1 MLKIIATGPESSGKT
16 TLCKALSEH
25 FNIPFNKE
33 YAREFLNNLE
43 REYNQND
50 LIKIA
55 EGQFKSEYR
64 IQESEGGNHKLQT
77 TNHKLSLHDTD
88 LITIK
93 IWSNYKYGNC
103 DKWII
108 EQIEKQKTE
117 KRIYLLCKPDIPWQ
131 ADPLR
136 ENPNDREELFEIYKQ
151 ELENLGLTY
160 FIVEGENRTEKS
172 ILFLNQST

>member
-33 YAREFLNNLE
+33 YARKFLNNLE

-50 LIKIA
+50 LLAIA
-55 EGQFKSEYR
+55 EGQLASEHSFK
-64 IQESEGGNHKLQT
+64 L
-77 TNHKLSLHDTD
+77 LDTD

-103 DKWII
+103 EKWII
-108 EQIEKQKTE
+108 KQIEKQKSE

-136 ENPNDREELFEIYKQ
+136 ENPTDREELFEIYKQ

-160 FIVEGENRTEKS
+160 FIVEGKNRVEKS
-172 ILFLNQST
+172 ISKLLTSF

>member
-16 TLCKALSEH
+16 TVCKALSEH
-25 FNIPFNKE
+25 FNIPFSKE
-33 YAREFLNNLE
+33 YAREFLTNLE

-55 EGQFKSEYR
+55 EGQLASEHSFK
-64 IQESEGGNHKLQT
+64 L
-77 TNHKLSLHDTD
+77 LDTD

-103 DKWII
+103 EKWII
-108 EQIEKQKTE
+108 KQIEKQKSE

-136 ENPNDREELFEIYKQ
+136 ENPTDREELFEIYKQ

-160 FIVEGENRTEKS
+160 FIVEGKNRVEKS
-172 ILFLNQST
+172 ISKLLTSF